1 MPVENQA
8 REENTTPDGLLTG
21 AVEKKGGE
29 GGFSAFINRMCSA
42 SNWVVRELDDEHA
55 IIEFTLDQARS
66 QTLFIFSFG
75 DELEF
80 SVPSFAAFD
89 SLEDVPH
96 FISSTLLQVNA
107 KTKIGFWCLEQ
118 IGNKMVYSYMHNARM
133 EMVDEA
139 QFIDIVMTLV
149 QRVDEFES
157 LLMKMSASGD
167 PNQQKVQ

>member
-1 MPVENQA
+1 MENSK
-8 REENTTPDGLLTG
+8 EESNTVSSGQDSRTEEKNGEQGL
-21 AVEKKGGE
+21 
-29 GGFSAFINRMCSA
+29 FSAFINRMCAA
-42 SNWVVRELDDEHA
+42 SNWAVRELDDEHA
-55 IIEFTLDQARS
+55 IIEFTLDQTRS

-118 IGNKMVYSYMHNARM
+118 IGNKMVFSYMHNAQM
-133 EMVDEA
+133 DLVDEK

-149 QRVDEFES
+149 QRVDEFET
-157 LLMKMSASGD
+157 LLMKMSANGD
-167 PNQQKVQ
+167 PNQQNVQ

>member
-1 MPVENQA
+1 MTVEKQA
-8 REENTTPDGLLTG
+8 EKDRNITKANTNETDGEENTQ
-21 AVEKKGGE
+21 V
-29 GGFSAFINRMCSA
+29 GFSSFISRMCAA
-42 SNWVVRELDDEHA
+42 SNWAIREIDDEHA

-133 EMVDEA
+133 KMVDEA
-139 QFIDIVMTLV
+139 QFVDIVMTLV
-149 QRVDEFES
+149 QRVDEFET